1 MKTMLMIAALCV
13 AGLVRV
19 EAQDQPPMP
28 KPTKEHEWLKALDGE
43 WATEGECMAEPGK
56 WLKMKGLASGRSLGG
71 FWNVLE
77 NRGEFMGAPFTGIMT
92 LGYDAEKKKYVGT
105 WVDSMTSFL
114 WKYEGS
120 VDASGKILTL
130 DSEGMCPKTAKM
142 TKFQEKI
149 ELAGKDSWI
158 FTSAM
163 EDNGKMV
170 QFMKIVYTRKV
181 S

>member
-1 MKTMLMIAALCV
+1 
-13 AGLVRV
+13 
-19 EAQDQPPMP
+19 
-28 KPTKEHEWLKALDGE
+28 
-43 WATEGECMAEPGK
+43 MAEPGK
-56 WLKMKGLASGRSLGG
+56 SIKIKGNASGRSLGG
-71 FWNVLE
+71 FWNILE

-105 WVDSMTSFL
+105 WVDSMNSSL
-114 WKYEGS
+114 WKYEGT

-130 DSEGMCPKTAKM
+130 DSEGLCPKTNKM
-142 TKFQEKI
+142 AKFQQKI

-158 FTSAM
+158 FTSAV

-170 QFMKIVYTRKV
+170 QFMKIVYTRKA